1 MRTRPMIIAHRGFSG
16 HYPEN
21 TLRAFKEALKLQA
34 DAIELDV
41 RRTQDGTL
49 VVIHDETV
57 DRTTDGSG
65 YVSKL
70 TWDEIKGLDAGI
82 KKDKEFAGERIP
94 TLDEALELVNGQT
107 MLIVEI
113 KEPDTV
119 AQVIDTIKRHN
130 AQDWVNLVSFHAE
143 AIASAKELIP
153 QISRTLIGGADIGT
167 SDEVFHDFVH
177 TAFSNSAN
185 SITVHY
191 STLNESRVR
200 YCHEHFLTVGTWTVD
215 KGDLANKLVSTGVDW
230 IATNYPDVIVE
241 LVEGRRAA

>member
-21 TLRAFKEALKLQA
+21 TLRAFQEALKLQI

-49 VVIHDETV
+49 IVIHDETV
-57 DRTTDGSG
+57 DRTTNGSG
-65 YVSKL
+65 YVSGL
-70 TWDEIKGLDAGI
+70 AWDEIKRLDAGV
-82 KKDKEFAGERIP
+82 KKGKEFAGEHIP

-119 AQVIDTIKRHN
+119 TQVVETIKRHN
-130 AQDWVNLVSFHAE
+130 AQDWVNLVSFHAT
-143 AIASAKELIP
+143 AIASAKELAP
-153 QISRTLIGGADIGT
+153 QISRTLIGGTDIGA

-185 SITVHY
+185 SITVQY

-200 YCHEHFLTVGTWTVD
+200 YCHERFLSVGTWTVD
-215 KGDLANKLVSTGVDW
+215 EDALANKLISIGVDW
-230 IATNYPDVIVE
+230 IASNYPNVMVGV
-241 LVEGRRAA
+241 VEGRQAA